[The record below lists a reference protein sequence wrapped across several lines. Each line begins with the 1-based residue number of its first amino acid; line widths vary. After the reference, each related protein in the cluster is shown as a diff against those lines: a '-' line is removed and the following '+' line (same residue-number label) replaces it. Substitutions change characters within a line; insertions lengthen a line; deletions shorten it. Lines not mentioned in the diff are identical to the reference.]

1 MNGFVSTD
9 GTPPEEIRNHFLHVS
24 PGWVDLMKIPFVAGR
39 DFHASD
45 TYPGAAIVNETF
57 AKQHFGGSNPVG
69 KQFEKV
75 EGNGE
80 RLRFQ
85 IVGLV
90 RDARYQ
96 NMRDRILPTVYVPFQ
111 WIRPYDRATFI
122 VRTSNRDPLA
132 LAPMLRQ
139 EVARARPGFRVS
151 NVRTQKELNESH
163 TVRERLLATLAIFF
177 SIVALSL
184 AGLGLYGVF
193 EYSVLQRRR
202 EIGIRMAIGAQ
213 AGGIVRLVTVNVLT
227 MVIAGALV
235 GLALG
240 VASARF
246 LEKLLYQ
253 VEPTEFG
260 VLALPSIAILLSAL
274 LAALPAAIRAV
285 RIDPAKM
292 LRSE

>member
-1 MNGFVSTD
+1 
-9 GTPPEEIRNHFLHVS
+9 L
-24 PGWVDLMKIPFVAGR
+24 A
-39 DFHASD
+39 
-45 TYPGAAIVNETF
+45 
-57 AKQHFGGSNPVG
+57 

-75 EGNGE
+75 EGDGK

-90 RDARYQ
+90 RDALYQ
-96 NMRDRILPTVYVPFQ
+96 NMRDPIIPTVYVPFQ
-111 WIRPYDRATFI
+111 WIESDGTSRPYDRATFI

-132 LAPMLRQ
+132 VAPMLRQ
-139 EVARARPGFRVS
+139 EVTRARPGFRVS
-151 NVRTQKELNESH
+151 NIRTQKELIESH

-213 AGGIVRLVTVNVLT
+213 PGGIVRLVTVNVLA
-227 MVIAGALV
+227 MVVVGGVL

-246 LEKLLYQ
+246 LEKLLYH
-253 VEPTEFG
+253 VKPTEFG
-260 VLALPSIAILLSAL
+260 ALALPSITILLAAL